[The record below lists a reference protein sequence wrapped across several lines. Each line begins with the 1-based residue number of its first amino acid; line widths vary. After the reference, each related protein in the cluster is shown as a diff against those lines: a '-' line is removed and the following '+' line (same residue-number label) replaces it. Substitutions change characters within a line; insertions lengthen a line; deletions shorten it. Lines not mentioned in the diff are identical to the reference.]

1 MDINSLPHHIL
12 SSANV
17 AIHNNVQNNSKLAEK
32 ETRAIAFQ
40 QEKKATSLR
49 EENVNKNDQPVEKT
63 SEIQDAETNH
73 QQIITQLKARDREV
87 KAHEAAH
94 LAAAGQYATGGAN
107 YSYTTGPDG
116 RQYAN
121 GGEVGIDT
129 SPISNDPQATLVKA
143 QQVQRAALAP
153 AKPSAQD
160 RSVAS
165 QASQMAMQARQ
176 DIAEE
181 KLEKNKET
189 SPKQNEENLKSAN
202 SSSNTENKENPLQ
215 PFNQG
220 LRQEQ
225 NQFQIRNLLAS

>member
-12 SSANV
+12 ASANV
-17 AIHNNVQNNSKLAEK
+17 AMHNNVQNNSKLAEK
-32 ETRAIAFQ
+32 ETSAIAFQ

-63 SEIQDAETNH
+63 SETQDAETNH
-73 QQIITQLKARDREV
+73 QQVITQLKARDREV

-116 RQYAN
+116 KQYAN

-129 SPISNDPQATLVKA
+129 SPVPNDPQATLIKA
-143 QQVQRAALAP
+143 QQIQRAALAP
-153 AKPSAQD
+153 AEPSAQD

-176 DIAEE
+176 EIAEQRQE
-181 KLEKNKET
+181 TSTKIDHQDTEDKTKPAIASTENNLIEQLNKE
-189 SPKQNEENLKSAN
+189 QD
-202 SSSNTENKENPLQ
+202 
-215 PFNQG
+215 
-220 LRQEQ
+220 
-225 NQFQIRNLLAS
+225 QFQIRTLLAS